1 MNPMALNEISNEY
14 LNWLK
19 NNLIHIE
26 RGSSQI
32 VSTPFL
38 DPFNDGIEI
47 MLDTAGNETILHDG
61 GRTLENLLD
70 MGVQIDKSER
80 RQSII
85 QHAIAGCGVRM
96 NNGRLETIV
105 THANRAQRMHFLTT
119 AILRLNDLWMT
130 ASPRTVTDFF
140 EIVKEYF
147 DEHGVLYTAN
157 KSITGRTVEHPIDF
171 IIPLP
176 RGRDRLIK
184 LISRPNIQAAKI
196 VSFSW
201 FDLQESHPDAERI
214 VLINDF
220 VIDNSTAE
228 ESEVINS
235 TDKVSPKLVNEN
247 VISILNGYSNK
258 VINWSEAQNDELFT
272 QKISK

>member
-1 MNPMALNEISNEY
+1 MNPMALNDISTEY
-14 LNWLK
+14 LTWLK
-19 NNLIHIE
+19 SNFIHLD
-26 RGSSQI
+26 RGNSQ
-32 VSTPFL
+32 VLSTPFL

-47 MLDTAGNETILHDG
+47 MLDTDGKEAVLHDG
-61 GRTLENLLD
+61 GKTLENLLD
-70 MGVQIDKSER
+70 MGVQIEKSER

-96 NNGRLETIV
+96 NNGRLETVI
-105 THANRAQRMHFLTT
+105 THANKAQRMHFLTT

-147 DEHGVLYTAN
+147 DEHEILYTAN

-176 RGRDRLIK
+176 KGRDRLVK

-196 VSFSW
+196 VSFTW
-201 FDLQESHPDAERI
+201 FDLQESQPDAERI
-214 VLINDF
+214 VLINDVITEHAF
-220 VIDNSTAE
+220 SENSETIDNAH
-228 ESEVINS
+228 
-235 TDKVSPKLVNEN
+235 PKLVNEN
-247 VISILNGYSNK
+247 VISILKGYSNK
-258 VINWSEAQNDELFT
+258 VINWSEAQNDTLFT

>member
-14 LNWLK
+14 VSWLK
-19 NNLIHIE
+19 NNLIHLD
-26 RGSSQI
+26 RGGYQ
-32 VSTPFL
+32 VLSTPFL

-47 MLDTAGNETILHDG
+47 MLDTDGNESILHDG

-70 MGVQIDKSER
+70 MGIQIDKSER

-96 NNGRLETIV
+96 NNGRLETVV

-130 ASPRTVTDFF
+130 ASPRTITDFF

-147 DEHGVLYTAN
+147 DAHCVLYTAN

-176 RGRDRLIK
+176 KGRDRLIK
-184 LISRPNIQAAKI
+184 LISRPSIQAAKI
-196 VSFSW
+196 VSFTW
-201 FDLQESHPDAERI
+201 FDLQESQPDAERI
-214 VLINDF
+214 VLINDL
-220 VIDNSTAE
+220 VVDNNSSEFSAE
-228 ESEVINS
+228 MESN
-235 TDKVSPKLVNEN
+235 DKPLPKLINEN
-247 VISILNGYSNK
+247 VVSILKGYSNK
-258 VINWSEAQNDELFT
+258 VINWSDAQNDELFT